1 LTRDEKNV
9 RTCLIEMGPLLA
21 LKEKGRREKAHS
33 SPMSY
38 LTNTKSQKG
47 LDLERGIKEG

>member
-1 LTRDEKNV
+1 LKR
-9 RTCLIEMGPLLA
+9 
-21 LKEKGRREKAHS
+21 KEKGRRDKKRGEEKRKGRRDKTHS
-33 SPMSY
+33 NPMSY